1 MENPQLTPPAL
12 LIKIKDELEEIVP
25 GFTAVDL
32 NVFITPQQFTIIAE
46 RFGNLLTMDGERI
59 ELKMGD
65 NALTLFVDHEYEDVP
80 NSEGGQTDGESESD

>member
-1 MENPQLTPPAL
+1 MDKPELSPPAL
-12 LIKIKDELEEIVP
+12 LVRIKDELGEIVP

-32 NVFITPQQFTIIAE
+32 NLFITPQQFTTIAE

-80 NSEGGQTDGESESD
+80 NSEGESTDGEPD